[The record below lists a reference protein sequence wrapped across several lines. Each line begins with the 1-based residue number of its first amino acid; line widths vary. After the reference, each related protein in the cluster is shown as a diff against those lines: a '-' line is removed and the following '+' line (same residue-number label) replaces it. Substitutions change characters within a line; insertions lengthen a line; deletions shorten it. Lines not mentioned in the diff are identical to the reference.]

1 MISSAALSDDVKNY
15 ISTLERTI
23 QNNVVQF
30 EEYKK
35 KVTAL
40 ENKNQQLENENR
52 QLENERQQ
60 LEEKLKLALYRQFGK
75 HVERFTGQGQPLLFE
90 SEEKAAPELTEKMPE
105 TTTVKEHTRVKRGR
119 NPLDENLPRK
129 HTYLDIDEE
138 DKLCACG
145 DNLVC
150 IGEEVSER
158 LHIEPQK
165 IWVEVIHKKKYA
177 CKTCEGSGDEDKKA
191 VRMAKTP
198 GNIMPGSIAT
208 PGLLSFI
215 FTQKYC
221 DYMPFYR
228 QQAAFERIGVHISRQ
243 NMDNWQKGVCEKLL
257 PLLSLMKEHLKT
269 GEVINMD
276 ETTMKVMDEPG
287 KENKQ
292 LSYMWLAR
300 GGPPGKIVVWYEYHD
315 SRASKHIVEILLGYS
330 GYLQTD
336 GYDAYEKALKELTG
350 KIIHVGCFAHAR
362 RYFFEA
368 MKISQTPGGAADA
381 LAQIK
386 GLYTVEEKLRE
397 KLSQKKLSGD
407 EFLQERREKCEPLL
421 TAFHGWLEGQQGKVL
436 DSSKLGEA
444 IKYTLGQWP
453 LLVHYL
459 DHIEL
464 TPDNNAAERGIRPF
478 VMGRKNWNISGSPV
492 GAKSSCQLYTLIE
505 TAKANKLNPY
515 QYLKIIFEQAAE
527 MSPFDDWSKPLPW
540 NLNQG

>member
-1 MISSAALSDDVKNY
+1 MTGSAALSDEAKNY
-15 ISTLERTI
+15 ITNMERE
-23 QNNVVQF
+23 NNQLKNLQSHIIQF
-30 EEYKK
+30 EK
-35 KVTAL
+35 KVAEL
-40 ENKNQQLENENR
+40 ENKNR
-52 QLENERQQ
+52 QLEDKNRQ
-60 LEEKLKLALYRQFGK
+60 LEEKLKLALYRQFGR
-75 HVERFTGQGQPLLFE
+75 HVERFTGEGQPLLFE
-90 SEEKAAPELTEKMPE
+90 SEEKAAPLLAAGTPE
-105 TTTVKEHTRVKRGR
+105 TTTVKEHTRLKRGR
-119 NPLDENLPRK
+119 KPLDENLPRE
-129 HTYLDIDEE
+129 HTYLDIDEA
-138 DKLCACG
+138 DKHCACG

-191 VRMAKTP
+191 VRMARTP

-228 QQAAFERIGVHISRQ
+228 QQAAFERIGVNISRQ
-243 NMDNWQKGVCEKLL
+243 NMDNWQKGVCEKLE
-257 PLLSLMKEHLKT
+257 PLLTLMKKHLKT

-292 LSYMWLAR
+292 VSYMWLAR
-300 GGPPGKIVVWYEYHD
+300 GGPPGKKVIWYEYHD
-315 SRASKHIVEILLGYS
+315 SRAAKHIVEILSGYS

-350 KIIHVGCFAHAR
+350 KIIHAGCFAHVR

-368 MKISQTPGGAADA
+368 MKISRTPGGADDA

-397 KLSQKKLSGD
+397 KLSQKTISAE
-407 EFLQERREKCEPLL
+407 EFLKERKEKCKPLL
-421 TAFHGWLEGQQGKVL
+421 TAFHGWLEDREGKVL

-464 TPDNNAAERGIRPF
+464 TPDNNAAERAIRPF
-478 VMGRKNWNISGSPV
+478 VMGRKNWNISGSPA

-515 QYLKIIFEQAAE
+515 QYLKTIFEQAAE
-527 MSPFDDWSKPLPW
+527 MNPSGDWSKLLPW